1 MKDTT
6 MNEVYLLTG
15 GNMGDREAFLE
26 KAAKAIEEKCGT
38 VLTRSS
44 IYETA
49 AWGKQDQEPFL
60 NQVLKIRTG
69 LEPRQL
75 LKTLLRIEEKLGRKR
90 EIKYGPRLI
99 DIDILFFGAEIIC
112 EHHLVIPHPEMQNRR
127 FVLEPLAEIAPGI
140 IHPVMNKTIQ
150 RLLAECTDPLAVNK
164 IS

>member
-1 MKDTT
+1 

-60 NQVLKIRTG
+60 NQVLMIRTR
-69 LEPRQL
+69 LEPLQL

-99 DIDILFFGAEIIC
+99 DIDILFFGNKIVR

-127 FVLEPLAEIAPGI
+127 FVLEPLAEIAPEK
-140 IHPVMNKTIQ
+140 IHPVFHRTIS
-150 RLLAECTDPLAVNK
+150 RLLADCTDPLAVNK

>member
-1 MKDTT
+1 M
-6 MNEVYLLTG
+6 LTG

-60 NQVLKIRTG
+60 NQVLMIRTR
-69 LEPRQL
+69 LEPLQL

-99 DIDILFFGAEIIC
+99 DIDILFFGNKIVR

-127 FVLEPLAEIAPGI
+127 FVLEPLAEIAPEK
-140 IHPVMNKTIQ
+140 IHPVFHRTIS
-150 RLLAECTDPLAVNK
+150 RLLADCTDPLAVNK